1 MTAAPA
7 VAAGRPI
14 RLGVSS
20 CLLGSP
26 VRYDGGHKRDRF
38 LTDLLGSF
46 VEWVPVC
53 PEVEVGMGTPRPAV
67 RLVRESGE
75 IRMLEVGSGRDH
87 TRAMQRY
94 AAHRARALRGLEL
107 CGYVLKKDSPSCGM
121 ERVKIYGENSAPSR
135 DGRGL
140 FASRLI
146 DAFPNLPVEDE
157 GRLNDAKLREN
168 FIERVFAYR
177 RLRDLFRGRWTNGQL
192 VAFHTAHKLQLMAH
206 ALEPYRA
213 LGRLVA
219 SLKQR
224 PRAEIRK
231 HYECDFMSALSR
243 VSTRGK
249 NTNVLQHAA
258 GHLKQLMDARSRVEL
273 ANLIEDY
280 RLELVPL
287 VVPVTLLRHHARQ
300 LGVDYLNGQTFLEPH
315 PKELML
321 RNHV

>member
-1 MTAAPA
+1 VTDTAVGPD
-7 VAAGRPI
+7 RPI

-20 CLLGSP
+20 CLLGKA

-38 LTDLLGSF
+38 VTDLLGSF

-53 PEVEVGMGTPRPAV
+53 PEVEVGMGTPRPAL
-67 RLVRESGE
+67 RLVREGE
-75 IRMLEVGSGRDH
+75 DVRMVEIESGRDH

-94 AAHRARALRGLEL
+94 AARRARALRGLEL

-121 ERVKIYGENSAPSR
+121 ARVKVYGEKGAPKK
-135 DGRGL
+135 DGHGL
-140 FASRLI
+140 FASQLMG
-146 DAFPNLPVEDE
+146 AFPNLPVEDE

-177 RLRDLFRGRWTNGQL
+177 RLRDLFRGRWTRGQL

-206 ALEPYRA
+206 ALGPYRE

-219 SLKQR
+219 SLKR
-224 PRAEIRK
+224 RARDDIRES
-231 HYECDFMSALSR
+231 YGSQFMAALAHVASR
-243 VSTRGK
+243 TR

-258 GHLKQLMDARSRVEL
+258 GHMKKGLDSASRTEL
-273 ANLIEDY
+273 ADLIHDY
-280 RLELVPL
+280 RLGLVPL
-287 VVPVTLLRHHARQ
+287 VVPVTLLRHHARR
-300 LGVDYLNGQTFLEPH
+300 LEVDYLNGQTFLEPH

>member
-1 MTAAPA
+1 MSAA
-7 VAAGRPI
+7 AAGPERPI
-14 RLGVSS
+14 RLGISS
-20 CLLGSP
+20 CLLGQA

-38 LTDLLGSF
+38 VADLLAAF

-53 PEVEVGMGTPRPAV
+53 PEVEAGMGTPRPAL
-67 RLVRESGE
+67 RLVRDAGGVAMRE
-75 IRMLEVGSGRDH
+75 IASGRDH

-94 AAHRARALRGLEL
+94 AARRVRTLRGLEL

-121 ERVKIYGENSAPSR
+121 TRVKVYGESGMPKK

-140 FASRLI
+140 FAAPLME
-146 DAFPNLPVEDE
+146 AFPNLPVEDE

-177 RLRDLFRGRWTNGQL
+177 RLRDQFSGRWTNGQL

-206 ALEPYRA
+206 DVGRYRE

-219 SLKQR
+219 SLKR
-224 PRAEIRK
+224 RSRGEIREA
-231 HYECDFMSALSR
+231 YQDGFMAALSR
-243 VSTRGK
+243 VASRGR
-249 NTNVLQHAA
+249 NANVLQHAA
-258 GHLKQLMDARSRVEL
+258 GHLSKRLDSASRVEL
-273 ANLIEDY
+273 ADLIHDY
-280 RLELVPL
+280 RRELVPL
-287 VVPVTLLRHHARQ
+287 VVPVTLLRHHARR
-300 LGVDYLNGQTFLEPH
+300 LEVDYLIGQTFLEPH